1 MGLVHLF
8 SNSGSD
14 LVKLLESI
22 WEISLIKPHF
32 SGDGLEKML
41 QDKYFAVFFPSDK
54 TSTVVSLKKHK
65 HLIRVHS
72 AQKISV
78 KYGREWFDGNIV
90 GSGATKSDCDT
101 LLNNNCPSTPKKA
114 PPGATEEDEHL
125 RDTDVKDN
133 NARRDLKTDL
143 GKLDQKSAAHSK
155 LTPEE
160 GNFHLI

>member
-90 GSGATKSDCDT
+90 GSGATKSDCD
-101 LLNNNCPSTPKKA
+101 LCECKA
-114 PPGATEEDEHL
+114 TSFFYRP
-125 RDTDVKDN
+125 
-133 NARRDLKTDL
+133 
-143 GKLDQKSAAHSK
+143 HSRGIMVAFGSVCMFSRV
-155 LTPEE
+155 LVCVSSPV
-160 GNFHLI
+160 